1 MTDETRYVMQNKDRP
16 MTTIMLNATDWEAFI
31 GVLEN
36 PPEPSAEL
44 KKAWCAYHAENDA
57 DTES

>member
-1 MTDETRYVMQNKDRP
+1 MTDETSQPSLSKDRP

-44 KKAWCAYHAENDA
+44 KKAWCAYHGAL
-57 DTES
+57 